1 MKIESSPAQMQQ
13 ILLEQLLSD
22 SLMQGADMAE
32 KIIKLNAIQKIDVSQ
47 LEYMGNLVDMY
58 V

>member
-1 MKIESSPAQMQQ
+1 MTIGNTPAADPMVQLSRLLADSQQ
-13 ILLEQLLSD
+13 QS
-22 SLMQGADMAE
+22 GDMAE
-32 KIIKLNAIQKIDVSQ
+32 KIMKLNALQQVDVSQ